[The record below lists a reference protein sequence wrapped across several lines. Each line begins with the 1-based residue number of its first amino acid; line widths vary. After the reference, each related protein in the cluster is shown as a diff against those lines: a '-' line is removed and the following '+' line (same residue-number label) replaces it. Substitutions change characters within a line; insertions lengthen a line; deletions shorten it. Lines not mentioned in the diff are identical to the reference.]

1 MEDILEVYQRP
12 YDSSC
17 PVVCMDEM
25 SKQLIEETRIPL
37 PVSLGNPQKYD
48 YEYVRKGVNNVFMVF
63 EPLDGQ
69 RHVSVTDH
77 RTKVDWAHCV
87 KDIVELHY
95 AEAAKITLVMDNLN
109 THKPSSLYEAFPPEE
124 ARRLLNKLEFHYTP
138 KHGSWLNMAEIEFSA
153 LKRQCLDCRVP
164 NQETLKQKIAEWEQH
179 RNEKIIKANWQFRTE
194 DARVKLKRLYPSIKD

>member
-25 SKQLIEETRIPL
+25 SKQLLEETRIPL

-48 YEYVRKGVNNVFMVF
+48 YEYERKGVNNVFMVF

-69 RHVSVTDH
+69 RHVSVTDR
-77 RTKVDWAHCV
+77 RTKVDWANCV
-87 KDIVELHY
+87 KDIVDLHY
-95 AEAAKITLVMDNLN
+95 SEAAKITLVMDNLN

-138 KHGSWLNMAEIEFSA
+138 KHGSWLNMAELEISVFS
-153 LKRQCLDCRVP
+153 RQCWDRRLGDL
-164 NQETLKQKIAEWEQH
+164 ETLRIQTQALEDQ
-179 RNEKIIKANWQFRTE
+179 RNAAHATVKWHFTCQ
-194 DARVKLKRLYPSIKD
+194 DARQRMRRVYPSVSS

>member
-1 MEDILEVYQRP
+1 
-12 YDSSC
+12 
-17 PVVCMDEM
+17 MDEM
-25 SKQLIEETRIPL
+25 SKQLIEETRVPL

-48 YEYVRKGVNNVFMVF
+48 YEYARKGVNNVFMVF

-69 RHVSVTDH
+69 RHVSVTDR
-77 RTKVDWAHCV
+77 RTKVDWANCV
-87 KDIVELHY
+87 KDIVDLHY
-95 AEAAKITLVMDNLN
+95 SEAAKITLVMDNLN

-164 NQETLKQKIAEWEQH
+164 NQETLKQKISDWERH
-179 RNEKIIKANWQFRTE
+179 RNEKMIKGNWQFKTE
-194 DARVKLKRLYPSIKD
+194 DARVKLRKLYPSIKD

>member
-48 YEYVRKGVNNVFMVF
+48 YEYERKGVNNVFMVF

-69 RHVSVTDH
+69 RHVSVTDR
-77 RTKVDWAHCV
+77 RTKVDWANCV
-87 KDIVELHY
+87 KDIVDLHY
-95 AEAAKITLVMDNLN
+95 SEAAKITLVMDNLN

-153 LKRQCLDCRVP
+153 LKHQCLDCRVP
-164 NQETLKQKIAEWEQH
+164 NQETLKQKIADWEQH
-179 RNEKIIKANWQFRTE
+179 RNEKMIKANWQFKTE
-194 DARVKLKRLYPSIKD
+194 DARVKLRKLYPSIKD